1 MAAPIDLGNRA
12 LTAVFDVFCLPF
24 RGLPPLVA
32 LAAISCASGVF
43 LVWLFGRLS
52 DQDRI
57 REVRDRIRGNL
68 IGVRLFRRDVAVML
82 RLQGQILRD
91 TLRFLRLAAVPA
103 LILAALVVPVAAQLH
118 LRFAVRPIEP
128 GNTAVVIATVREPAA
143 LDRPIALVAPAGVT
157 VETPP
162 VRIRATREIAWRV
175 RVERAGRHVLQVRV
189 AGETVGKTLVGGPGW
204 GAVPQRRTG
213 HGQLSTLLFP
223 GEPSIPHDQGVEAV
237 EVAYPPL
244 DMQLL
249 GLRVNWLVGFLVSSM
264 VCGLA
269 SRGLL
274 GVEI

>member
-1 MAAPIDLGNRA
+1 MVGLVDLVNGA
-12 LTAVFDVFCLPF
+12 LTVVFDVLCLPF

-32 LAAISCASGVF
+32 LATLSCASGVF

-68 IGVRLFRRDVAVML
+68 IGVRLFRRDVAVVL
-82 RLQGQILRD
+82 RLQGRILRD
-91 TLRFLRLAAVPA
+91 TLRFLRLAAVPM
-103 LILAALVVPVAAQLH
+103 LILAGPVVPVATQFH

-128 GNTAVVIATVREPAA
+128 GGTAVVTATVREPAV
-143 LDRPIALVAPAGVT
+143 LERGIALEASEGVA

-162 VRIRATREIAWRV
+162 VRIRATREVAWRV
-175 RVERAGRHVLQVRV
+175 RVERAGHHLLQVQV
-189 AGETVGKTLVGGPGW
+189 DEETVRKTLVGGTGW

-213 HGQLSTLLFP
+213 QGELATLLYP
-223 GEPSIPHDQGVEAV
+223 GEPPIREDYGVEAV

-244 DMQLL
+244 DMRLL
-249 GLRVNWLVGFLVSSM
+249 GVRVDWLVGFLVLSM
-264 VCGLA
+264 ACGLA
-269 SRGLL
+269 CKGLL